1 MERQIQTVLLIC
13 IIGGGGINRK
23 LWVRCSRMSNF
34 WILSYQ
40 KCLSVIKRDIQSCFP
55 KGISKLFSV
64 LTFEE
69 QFIHSTIPTASVPV
83 HLIDNLCFVTQPVY
97 SFLNDPD
104 FLIFFCLFICF
115 IFGFF
120 PLRIFSLYRP
130 FYQILHWES

>member
-1 MERQIQTVLLIC
+1 
-13 IIGGGGINRK
+13 
-23 LWVRCSRMSNF
+23 MSNF

-55 KGISKLFSV
+55 KGVSKLFSV

-104 FLIFFCLFICF
+104 FLNFFVYLFVLSLVFFLSEFSVF
-115 IFGFF
+115 IDPSTRYCIGE
-120 PLRIFSLYRP
+120 LK
-130 FYQILHWES
+130 

>member
-1 MERQIQTVLLIC
+1 
-13 IIGGGGINRK
+13 
-23 LWVRCSRMSNF
+23 MSNF

-83 HLIDNLCFVTQPVY
+83 HLIDNLCFVTQLVY

-104 FLIFFCLFICF
+104 FLIFFLFIYLF
-115 IFGFF
+115 YLWFF
-120 PLRIFSLYRP
+120 SSQNFQSL
-130 FYQILHWES
+130 